1 VTLDRAAA
9 ERLDADDP
17 LRGLRA
23 AFEIPEREPIYLDG
37 NSLGRLPK
45 ATVERVSAVIREG
58 WGRDVVRRWD
68 EWIDMPTRV
77 GDRIA
82 AAFLGAGPG
91 EVVVA
96 DSTTVNLYRLAD
108 AALGARPHRRV
119 ILASA
124 GEFPTDRY
132 VLQGLAEAR
141 GLELRL
147 VEPDPDEGMTL
158 DRLIAE
164 LAAETALVVISMVDY
179 RSGALMDMAAVTAA
193 VHEVGALV
201 LWDLSHAVGSVPID
215 LQGAGADLAVGCT
228 YKHLDGGPGAPA
240 FLYVRREHQDRLRN
254 PIQGWFGQRDQFAM
268 GHPYDPVEGIGRFQ
282 SGTPPIIA
290 LTAVEAAVEVLARA
304 GIAAIRAKSLALTE
318 LTIALHDE
326 WLEPL
331 GFSLA
336 TPRES
341 SRRGG
346 HVAIRHPDAYR
357 IDRALIV
364 QADVIPDF
372 RAPDII
378 RLAPIA
384 ASTRF
389 TEVWDAMDRL
399 RGLVERGEHLE
410 LSTERARVT

>member
-1 VTLDRAAA
+1 
-9 ERLDADDP
+9 
-17 LRGLRA
+17 
-23 AFEIPEREPIYLDG
+23 
-37 NSLGRLPK
+37 
-45 ATVERVSAVIREG
+45 
-58 WGRDVVRRWD
+58 
-68 EWIDMPTRV
+68 
-77 GDRIA
+77 
-82 AAFLGAGPG
+82 
-91 EVVVA
+91 
-96 DSTTVNLYRLAD
+96 
-108 AALGARPHRRV
+108 
-119 ILASA
+119 SA

-304 GIAAIRAKSLALTE
+304 GIAAIRAKSLALTG
-318 LTIALHDE
+318 LVIALHDV

-336 TPRES
+336 TPRGPAL
-341 SRRGG
+341 RGG
-346 HVAIRHPDAYR
+346 HVALRHADAYR
-357 IDRALIV
+357 IDSALIEL
-364 QADVIPDF
+364 ADVIPDF